1 MFSHN
6 NSWHKVLFGPYESQA
21 KLIFSQIFALIW
33 IKMFLWRIDV
43 QTHFKAQSCCCW
55 RQCFLWFGSVLSDVI
70 TWSDV
75 CMCVCVCLRTWR
87 FLCTCC
93 DTCVCSA
100 GSTASLW
107 WRTALN
113 SALLI
118 LSRSPSHMPSSP
130 SSLTWVIAQS
140 NRSLMR
146 LTCNQSEVISSVYA
160 DQNMVAHSRCD
171 AAHHPFSHL
180 CYQVRTHF

>member
-1 MFSHN
+1 MNKNVFMENWYLNSFWGTIMLLLKTVFS
-6 NSWHKVLFGPYESQA
+6 
-21 KLIFSQIFALIW
+21 LIW
-33 IKMFLWRIDV
+33 V
-43 QTHFKAQSCCCW
+43 CFKWCYYMVW
-55 RQCFLWFGSVLSDVI
+55 
-70 TWSDV
+70 
-75 CMCVCVCLRTWR
+75 CVRVCLRMWR

-100 GSTASLW
+100 GNTASLW

-118 LSRSPSHMPSSP
+118 LSPSPSHMPSSP

-140 NRSLMR
+140 NQSLIR